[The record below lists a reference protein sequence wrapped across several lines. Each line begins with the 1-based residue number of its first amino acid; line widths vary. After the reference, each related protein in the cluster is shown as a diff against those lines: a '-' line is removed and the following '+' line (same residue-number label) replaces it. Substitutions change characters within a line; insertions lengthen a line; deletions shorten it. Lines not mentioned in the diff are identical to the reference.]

1 MNDLVLYGSG
11 GLAREIHE
19 LVLDVNDEARSWNLL
34 GFLDDSPEL
43 VGTEIHDL
51 PVLGGAD
58 WLVGHPSAHVA
69 IAVGG
74 TAARRKMALNAQ
86 QAGANVFA
94 TLVHPLAAVGRRVKI
109 GEGSIVC
116 AGTLVTT
123 DIRIGRHVILNLD
136 CTVGHDAVLEDYV
149 TVAPSVNVSGNVTVG
164 EGCDLGTGSTI
175 IQGKTIGPWTI
186 VGAGAVV
193 VKDLPANVTAV
204 GSPAKPIKERPD
216 GWHL

>member
-19 LVLDVNDEARSWNLL
+19 MVLDLNDDKPAWNLL
-34 GFLDDSPEL
+34 GFLDDDPNR
-43 VGTEIHDL
+43 VGVEIHDL
-51 PVLGGAD
+51 PVLGGTD
-58 WLVGHPSAHVA
+58 WLSGHPSVRVVV
-69 IAVGG
+69 AVGG
-74 TAARRKMALNAQ
+74 TAAKRRMAQ
-86 QAGANVFA
+86 RVEEVSGNVFA
-94 TLVHPLAAVGRRVKI
+94 TLIHPLARIGRRV
-109 GEGSIVC
+109 EVGSGSVVC
-116 AGTLVTT
+116 AGTVVTT
-123 DIRIGRHVILNLD
+123 DIRIGRHVVLNLN

-149 TVAPSVNVSGNVTVG
+149 TVAPTVNVSGNVNVG
-164 EGCDLGTGSTI
+164 QGCDLGTGSTI
-175 IQGKTIGPWTI
+175 IQGMNIGPWTI